1 MADTSSGSR
10 SIWRLE
16 APRAGAPPGRAR
28 LRAAARGL
36 TSHDLVQSGGR
47 SARPG
52 ASAPGDPSRYRPRDL
67 PPTRGPVA
75 ARPTLRSTTGPGDL
89 TQSQCRVDA
98 VRASSA
104 VAVAVSERGCAGP
117 RPRATRV
124 GPSVCNSAGCPRP
137 PRGSCPVCGSPLR
150 PGRLELGIRG
160 APRRCDRL
168 APIRAA
174 SAARIWWPPLSEVVG
189 ELNGGTSMWE
199 TVSTNQRLLMVPS
212 HSSHEIRF
220 IRRNRTHYLSIFRRP
235 RPEAAARTHARFPTP
250 RLLRIDKETRPGP
263 MRTSAVRRS
272 GSAAG
277 GRSPSMEGAA

>member
-75 ARPTLRSTTGPGDL
+75 AWPTLRSTTGPGDL

-174 SAARIWWPPLSEVVG
+174 SAARIWWPPLSG
-189 ELNGGTSMWE
+189 SGGAHARS
-199 TVSTNQRLLMVPS
+199 VSYTTAPS
-212 HSSHEIRF
+212 HRQRDATRPDAHFCCQAKRKRGRRQVTLHGRSSVALAPLRRF
-220 IRRNRTHYLSIFRRP
+220 GHIAAVLRDGVRGYAAGVPGSERLSSVRTIRRAYRARR
-235 RPEAAARTHARFPTP
+235 
-250 RLLRIDKETRPGP
+250 G
-263 MRTSAVRRS
+263 
-272 GSAAG
+272 
-277 GRSPSMEGAA
+277 